1 MPDIQQQTDVEKAR
15 EKLGEVNRQKEVVS
29 GANLPSPAL
38 TPGREKAQK
47 SIRPVAGKPKK
58 KSFGQKL
65 KEAMFG
71 NIEDTSIGEHIFF
84 NIFVPSIKRVL
95 SDMGNTALNMAL
107 GLDPKTR
114 TFNAGNTHVANAS
127 VYRDRNL
134 NRSISSTPGYGRREA
149 VSEFYWDEET
159 AKDIYNQISDLIDQF
174 GYATLADAYA
184 IMDMSSKI
192 RSTDGDWGWRSMKN
206 AEVYPI
212 DNSGERWVVDMPPAK
227 PL

>member
-1 MPDIQQQTDVEKAR
+1 M
-15 EKLGEVNRQKEVVS
+15 
-29 GANLPSPAL
+29 
-38 TPGREKAQK
+38 
-47 SIRPVAGKPKK
+47 
-58 KSFGQKL
+58 
-65 KEAMFG
+65 
-71 NIEDTSIGEHIFF
+71 
-84 NIFVPSIKRVL
+84 
-95 SDMGNTALNMAL
+95 
-107 GLDPKTR
+107 
-114 TFNAGNTHVANAS
+114 
-127 VYRDRNL
+127 
-134 NRSISSTPGYGRREA
+134 
-149 VSEFYWDEET
+149 SEFYWDEET